1 MGVPERR
8 GNRSRKI
15 VLIDLENMLFGSHEG
30 SDDAQSQNRS
40 AEILSL
46 AQARRPEDTIIVGC
60 NPQLVFLANELFPVS
75 QIVVGKGKD
84 GADNAL
90 IDALDLD
97 RAVER
102 YAELCIVSG
111 DNAFCA
117 IAHPARAAGLS
128 VRIVAPHAG
137 LSTALRVFADT
148 AVFLPE
154 PADTHDDDRG
164 LGDVAA

>member
-1 MGVPERR
+1 MGTGERR
-8 GNRSRKI
+8 ASKSRKI
-15 VLIDLENMLFGSHEG
+15 VLIDLENMLFGQHVGAVDGEPI
-30 SDDAQSQNRS
+30 NRS

-60 NPQLVFLANELFPVS
+60 NPQLAFLAHDLFPVS

-84 GADNAL
+84 GADHAL

-102 YAELCIVSG
+102 YAEICIVSG

-117 IAHPARAAGLS
+117 IAHPARAAGLA

-137 LSTALRVFADT
+137 LSTALRVYADT

-154 PADTHDDDRG
+154 PDEDAGED
-164 LGDVAA
+164 LAA

>member
-1 MGVPERR
+1 
-8 GNRSRKI
+8 
-15 VLIDLENMLFGSHEG
+15 MLFGQHLG
-30 SDDAQSQNRS
+30 SEDNEQVNRS
-40 AEILSL
+40 AEILAL

-60 NPQLVFLANELFPVS
+60 NPHLAFLAHDLFPVS

-90 IDALDLD
+90 IRALDLD
-97 RAVER
+97 LAAER
-102 YAELCIVSG
+102 YGELCIVSG

-117 IAHPARAAGLS
+117 IAHPARAAGLH

-154 PADTHDDDRG
+154 PEDTSEDD
-164 LGDVAA
+164 LAA